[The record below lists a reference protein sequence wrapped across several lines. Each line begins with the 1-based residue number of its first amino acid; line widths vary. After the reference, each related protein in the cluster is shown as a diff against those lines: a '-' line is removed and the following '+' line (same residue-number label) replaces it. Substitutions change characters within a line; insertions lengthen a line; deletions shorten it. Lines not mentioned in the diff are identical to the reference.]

1 MTPSKNNVFL
11 IEDEL
16 EIMAIYTT
24 ALKAAHINV
33 EGITTGREA
42 MEKIKEMQAGK
53 REKPALV
60 LLDLVLPDI
69 NGLEILHALKK
80 NEATK
85 DIPVFILSN
94 YSSEALHSISYIK
107 PDQFLVKSETGPA
120 QLVELVKKELQK
132 N

>member
-53 REKPALV
+53 REKQALV

-69 NGLEILHALKK
+69 NGLEILYALRK

-85 DIPVFILSN
+85 DIAIFILSN
-94 YSSEALHSISYIK
+94 YTSDALHNISYIK
-107 PDQFLVKSETGPA
+107 PDKFLVKANISPM
-120 QLVELVKKELQK
+120 QLVELVKEQI
-132 N
+132 NR